1 MAMPVEA
8 KPVGCTVPF
17 VSDNPLEPTVEL

>member
-8 KPVGCTVPF
+8 KPVDCTVPF
-17 VSDNPLEPTVEL
+17 VSDKPLEPTV